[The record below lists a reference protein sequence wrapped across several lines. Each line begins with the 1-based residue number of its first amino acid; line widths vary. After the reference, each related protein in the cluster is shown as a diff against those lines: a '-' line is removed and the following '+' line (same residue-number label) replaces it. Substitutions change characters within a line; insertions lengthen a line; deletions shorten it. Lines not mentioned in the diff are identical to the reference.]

1 MSAPSRRRTPPA
13 LLALLVLAGLLA
25 GLVGLLLPTAPDA
38 HAAGTS
44 EPTSSPAP
52 ADPSPAPAPAAPAD
66 PSPATEP
73 SGEPGAAPGTGST
86 ATAPSARTGPSPT
99 ATRTPSGDEDE
110 DEDDERT
117 LPVRVQ
123 VLDVTP
129 PVLRPGEDLTVRV
142 LLTNTGEDEVAA
154 PRAYVRIERIRPGT
168 RADLATWL
176 DQPSTAGGGGR
187 VGSRAASTTAPDPL
201 APGAAVELTVTV
213 PAADVGLLDRP
224 DVWGPRGLAVEAADG
239 SRRVGLERT
248 FVLWATDG
256 AIPQARVSVLA
267 PVVGPPAVPAG
278 VEDVPVPGDGLDALV
293 GADGR
298 LADVLAVARSHP
310 DVSLAVDPALVAAA
324 RAADGE
330 PGTWAQDLLAL
341 SAGRDVMVLPWGD
354 PDLTA
359 LAHAGT
365 PDLLRAAVERSRAA
379 TAGGDRQDAP
389 LAGRTDVLWAPGPAT
404 DQATAALAA
413 EAGAE
418 VLVLRPGDL
427 PPRDGEAGSA
437 RTDAG
442 GGLVGLV
449 PDEVLTQLLVEP
461 ESLDPDATRATVV
474 QRVLAELSVVARSS
488 DDGPQH
494 LLVAPPRGWTPDTEV
509 VDAVLAAV
517 QDAPWSRLSSLSSL
531 LGASSGT
538 AARTPLPAQTSVE
551 AALGAEDV
559 RRLAESRA
567 ATQAFAAVTT
577 DPAAIIEGVDEA
589 VLAPLATAWRAEPA
603 ARAGLVDSVTAA
615 VDARRTG
622 LELAQ
627 TSTQNIISAS
637 GEVRFSVRN
646 ALPADATV
654 RVRTTPR
661 KACLQAGASEAVV
674 VPAGGEAAV
683 PVPVR
688 ATANCDVEVEAVL
701 TSADGV
707 ELSAPVTF
715 LARVTPTIESVG
727 TGVVGVLLAIGL
739 VLGIVRTV
747 RRGQSARRGAR
758 RVREEEGTRPLPV
771 LGGTPEGDA

>member
-1 MSAPSRRRTPPA
+1 
-13 LLALLVLAGLLA
+13 
-25 GLVGLLLPTAPDA
+25 
-38 HAAGTS
+38 
-44 EPTSSPAP
+44 
-52 ADPSPAPAPAAPAD
+52 
-66 PSPATEP
+66 
-73 SGEPGAAPGTGST
+73 
-86 ATAPSARTGPSPT
+86 
-99 ATRTPSGDEDE
+99 
-110 DEDDERT
+110 
-117 LPVRVQ
+117 
-123 VLDVTP
+123 
-129 PVLRPGEDLTVRV
+129 
-142 LLTNTGEDEVAA
+142 
-154 PRAYVRIERIRPGT
+154 
-168 RADLATWL
+168 
-176 DQPSTAGGGGR
+176 
-187 VGSRAASTTAPDPL
+187 PDPL
-201 APGAAVELTVTV
+201 APGAGVELTVTV
-213 PAADVGLLDRP
+213 PAGDVGLLDRP
-224 DVWGPRGLAVEAADG
+224 DVWGPRGLAVEAVDG
-239 SRRVGLERT
+239 ARRVGLERT
-248 FVLWATDG
+248 FVLWAPEG

-267 PVVGPPAVPAG
+267 PVVGPPTVPAG
-278 VEDVPVPGDGLDALV
+278 VDGDVPVPGDGLQTLV
-293 GADGR
+293 GPDGR
-298 LADVLAVARSHP
+298 LADVLAVARAHP

-330 PGTWAQDLLAL
+330 AGTWAQDLLAVA
-341 SAGRDVMVLPWGD
+341 AGRDVMVLPWGD

-365 PDLLRAAVERSRAA
+365 PDLLRAAVDRSRAA
-379 TAGGDRQDAP
+379 VAGGDRQDAP
-389 LAGRTDVLWAPGPAT
+389 LAGRTDVLWAPGPTT
-404 DQATAALAA
+404 DQPTAALAA
-413 EAGAE
+413 DAGAE

-427 PPRDGEAGSA
+427 APRDGEAGGA

-449 PDEVLTQLLVEP
+449 PDEVLTQLLVDP

-509 VDAVLAAV
+509 VDAVLGAV

-538 AARTPLPAQTSVE
+538 TARTPLPEQTSVE
-551 AALGAEDV
+551 AALGPEDV
-559 RRLAESRA
+559 RRLATSRA

-577 DPAAIIEGVDEA
+577 DPDAIVEGVDEA
-589 VLAPLATAWRAEPA
+589 VLAPLATAWRADPA

-622 LELAQ
+622 LELAP

-661 KACLQAGASEAVV
+661 KACLQADASEAVV